1 MRSHSRDTLRPSF
14 ANSLRP
20 KEEGA
25 GKTGCALHPRSRVQA
40 AHKKTHTSIQ
50 VQRRQSGLPC
60 AMALRL
66 ISCSPR
72 RPGLFA
78 TVTNE
83 LLRQLDASVGAS
95 GPHGFAVRNTRLRQ
109 EASPGKA
116 PFVRAKM
123 HVDAVA
129 SIASRFA
136 FRDDCAYAPP
146 VKRDGVTNA
155 ADLPFRSRKLAATK

>member
-1 MRSHSRDTLRPSF
+1 MTGGSSTPRLFASIIRALEYWVARSSRAMTAERKSAISRHDAPEFCNLTP
-14 ANSLRP
+14 P
-20 KEEGA
+20 KDEDA
-25 GKTGCALHPRSRVQA
+25 GKTGCALHPRSRVQM
-40 AHKKTHTSIQ
+40 HIKNTHTSIQ

-95 GPHGFAVRNTRLRQ
+95 GPHDFAVRISVARLATLTR
-109 EASPGKA
+109 PPHPA
-116 PFVRAKM
+116 PTSVTMAN
-123 HVDAVA
+123 
-129 SIASRFA
+129 
-136 FRDDCAYAPP
+136 APLEG
-146 VKRDGVTNA
+146 RDGEE
-155 ADLPFRSRKLAATK
+155 